1 MNSVFLKIKNLYK
14 LIHRGIL
21 KVSDWMI
28 SGFRV
33 ALVLGVVL
41 YGVGIGW
48 FVFYS
53 DKVSLDDH
61 TVLVMDLNGALV
73 EESPSG
79 LKDKFIGELQGN
91 ATQTVRL
98 RDVVMTLELAAKDKH
113 IDKVLLKLDDFQ
125 GGGLVSLREAASAIE
140 KFKASG
146 KPVVAWSTMYDQRQ
160 YYLAAHASQVLVH
173 PLGGVLIEGFGR
185 SRNYYK
191 DALDKLGIKVNLIR
205 IGRQCLL

>member
-1 MNSVFLKIKNLYK
+1 MNSLFLKIKNLYK
-14 LIHRGIL
+14 LINRGIL
-21 KVSDWMI
+21 KVSDWMVN
-28 SGFRV
+28 GFKV

-48 FVFYS
+48 FVFYA

-61 TVLVMDLNGALV
+61 TVLVMDLKGVLV
-73 EESPSG
+73 EETPGG
-79 LKDKFIGELQGN
+79 LKDQFIGELQGN
-91 ATQTVRL
+91 ATETVRL

-146 KPVVAWSTMYDQRQ
+146 KQVVAWSSFYDQRQ
-160 YYLAAHASQVLVH
+160 YYLAAHANQVLSH
-173 PLGGVLIEGFGR
+173 PMGGVLIAV
-185 SRNYYK
+185 SYTHLTLPTK
-191 DALDKLGIKVNLIR
+191 R
-205 IGRQCLL
+205 IV

>member
-1 MNSVFLKIKNLYK
+1 MNSVFIKIKNLYK

-28 SGFRV
+28 NGFRV

-73 EESPSG
+73 EESPGG

-91 ATQTVRL
+91 DTQTVRL

-125 GGGLVSLREAASAIE
+125 GGGLVIIWRRMPI
-140 KFKASG
+140 KFCLTLW
-146 KPVVAWSTMYDQRQ
+146 VA
-160 YYLAAHASQVLVH
+160 
-173 PLGGVLIEGFGR
+173 
-185 SRNYYK
+185 
-191 DALDKLGIKVNLIR
+191 
-205 IGRQCLL
+205 C